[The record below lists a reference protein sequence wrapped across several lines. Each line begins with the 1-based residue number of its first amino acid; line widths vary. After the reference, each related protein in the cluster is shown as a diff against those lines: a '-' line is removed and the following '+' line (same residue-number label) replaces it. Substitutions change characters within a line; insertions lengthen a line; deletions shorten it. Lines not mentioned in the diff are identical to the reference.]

1 MAAKKIALNALDLMT
16 TSDVAR
22 ELGVTIR
29 TVQLWEGQGL
39 LEGWKTPGGHRRIT
53 RESFNRLTE
62 GKKHVM
68 KKAPSGPCRLKVVV
82 VEDDTALLKLYRL
95 TIESWNMPVDARYL
109 TNGMEALISISK
121 STPDLLITDLK
132 MPEMDGFKML
142 NTLWQSDE
150 FLHMAI
156 LVVSGL
162 QPKEIEAK
170 GGLPRGV
177 RIYGK
182 SPIPFWEMKE
192 YMQGLLDK
200 KIEQQQS

>member
-1 MAAKKIALNALDLMT
+1 MNVKKIALNALDLMT

-53 RESFNRLTE
+53 RASFNRLTE
-62 GKKHVM
+62 GHKQPVPETSN
-68 KKAPSGPCRLKVVV
+68 PSRLKVVV
-82 VEDDTALLKLYRL
+82 VEDDAALLKLYRL
-95 TIESWNMPVDARYL
+95 TIESWNIPVDAKYVS
-109 TNGMEALISISK
+109 NGLKGMISISK
-121 STPDLLITDLK
+121 DTPDLLITDLL

-142 NTLWQSDE
+142 NTLWESDE
-150 FLHMAI
+150 FTRMAI
-156 LVVSGL
+156 VVVSAL
-162 QPKEIEAK
+162 PYHEIEQR

-177 RIYGK
+177 RLYGK
-182 SPIPFWEMKE
+182 SPIPFWELKE

-200 KIEQQQS
+200 KIERQHA

>member
-1 MAAKKIALNALDLMT
+1 MKKIALKALDLMT

-53 RESFNRLTE
+53 RASFNRLAE
-62 GKKHVM
+62 GKTGA
-68 KKAPSGPCRLKVVV
+68 KKITPATRQLKVVV
-82 VEDDTALLKLYRL
+82 VEDDPTLLKLYRL
-95 TIESWNMPVDARYL
+95 TIDSWNMPIAASYVD
-109 TNGMEALISISK
+109 NGMHAMISIAK
-121 STPDLLITDLK
+121 DTPDLLITDLR

-142 NTLWQSDE
+142 NTLWQADQFSR
-150 FLHMAI
+150 MAI
-156 LVVSGL
+156 MVVSGM
-162 QPKEIEAK
+162 PASEIEER

-177 RIYGK
+177 RVYGK
-182 SPIPFWEMKE
+182 TPIPFWEMKE

-200 KIEQQQS
+200 KNALS